1 MRGSLGDFDVAD
13 IILEIHLSR
22 LTGILRLTQTQIKKS
37 LYFRDGNIIFAH
49 SNLKSDRLGDI
60 LLKLGKITQE
70 DFQTLSFFAE
80 RGVRLGQILCDKG
93 FLTESQVAS
102 SVVYQVEQIIYS
114 VFNWDYGEYEFLQRE
129 RPVFED
135 IMVDLPTTEI
145 IVQGIRNITNL
156 FVLERGIGEGD
167 DKVVFI
173 NDRPPRFIRS
183 DFDYSEQTIL
193 SCIDGRNSL
202 GKLRSMSRLSS
213 YEFGRAMNCL
223 LVSGVIRFQG
233 SEQELSREEP
243 TRVRRKWGAFS
254 TQPMPAG
261 EEAEI
266 PASLDVG
273 GTLSEEAMRELILRT
288 EVQLQDIT
296 DEEVLQL
303 LPDSTPEEIQK
314 AYDGSVKVYSPAYQS
329 EERYLDLKDKLE
341 FILDRFSCAHKNL
354 MEKARASKPFAILT
368 TEEVEAAFPQLS
380 PEDYVEDTIEEGDQV
395 KEFPELEAEE
405 FQFEFSGKQ
414 ESSDGEPAAG
424 SPVKQEQAK
433 EDPRPLCELG
443 RKSQSEGNLQEAE
456 QHFIRALEM
465 DPKNIDTHFALADFY
480 QQQGLKFKAFKHLN
494 AILKLQP
501 SNQRAL
507 DMLGIKKRKKA
518 MYEI

>member
-1 MRGSLGDFDVAD
+1 LRGSLGDLNVAD
-13 IILEIHLSR
+13 LILEAYLSKS
-22 LTGILRLTQTQIKKS
+22 TGILRLTQTQIKKS

-114 VFNWDYGEYEFLQRE
+114 VFNWDYGDYEFLQRD

-135 IMVDLPTTEI
+135 IMVELPTTEI
-145 IVQGIRNITNL
+145 ILQGIRNITNL

-167 DKVVFI
+167 DKIVFI
-173 NDRPPRFIRS
+173 TDHPPRFLRS

-223 LVSGVIRFQG
+223 LVSGVIHFQG
-233 SEQELSREEP
+233 AEQQVPLEDSGRI
-243 TRVRRKWGAFS
+243 RRKWGAFS
-254 TQPMPAG
+254 TQPIPAE
-261 EEAEI
+261 EEAEL
-266 PASLDVG
+266 PASLEGAV
-273 GTLSEEAMRELILRT
+273 TLSEEAMRELILRT
-288 EVQLQDIT
+288 EIQLQDIT

-314 AYDGSVKVYSPAYQS
+314 AYEGSVKVYSPAYQS
-329 EERYLDLKDKLE
+329 EDRYLDLKDKLE
-341 FILDRFSCAHKNL
+341 FILDRFAIAHKNL
-354 MEKARASKPFAILT
+354 MEKARRSKAFATVT
-368 TEEVEAAFPQLS
+368 TDEVEEAFPQLS
-380 PEDYVEDTIEEGDQV
+380 PEDSIEQEQIKD
-395 KEFPELEAEE
+395 FPELEVEE
-405 FQFEFSGKQ
+405 FEFEFSQRQ
-414 ESSDGEPAAG
+414 ESVALESPAPA
-424 SPVKQEQAK
+424 VKQDMAK
-433 EDPRPLCELG
+433 EDPGPLCDLG
-443 RKSQSEGNLQEAE
+443 RKAQSEGNLKEAE
-456 QHFIRALEM
+456 QFFLRALEV
-465 DPKNIDTHFALADFY
+465 DPKKIDTHFALADFY

-494 AILKLQP
+494 AILKLEP